1 MHCGK
6 PWNLYILITS
16 PLRTT
21 YPKKLLHLEF
31 QSNNFLL
38 ALTETNKQT
47 FEMTGCK
54 SERYRRCGKTHI
66 SWNVFNGY
74 GIVEDLPSSALK
86 LTMISDENETQFLV
100 SLIFI

>member
-1 MHCGK
+1 MCHVRLMHCGK
-6 PWNLYILITS
+6 PWNLYILITLITS
-16 PLRTT
+16 PLQTT

-54 SERYRRCGKTHI
+54 SE
-66 SWNVFNGY
+66 SV
-74 GIVEDLPSSALK
+74 
-86 LTMISDENETQFLV
+86 ISDAVKHILECLQWLWNCGRSAFF
-100 SLIFI
+100 SFKINNDF

>member
-1 MHCGK
+1 MCHVRLMYCRCGK

-21 YPKKLLHLEF
+21 YPKNCYIWSSKAIISSLH
-31 QSNNFLL
+31 

-54 SERYRRCGKTHI
+54 SE
-66 SWNVFNGY
+66 SV
-74 GIVEDLPSSALK
+74 
-86 LTMISDENETQFLV
+86 ISDAAKRILECLE
-100 SLIFI
+100 